1 MLIPFPTPIFRFFH
15 VDNLATILKRGALHA
30 PNYAP
35 QDGHPHK
42 TIHNPD
48 IQKKRARRSI
58 PCGPGGVIHD
68 YVAFY
73 FGPRSPMLFQLH
85 TGQVPGS
92 QKARNR

>member
-35 QDGHPHK
+35 QDGHPYK

-58 PCGPGGVIHD
+58 PVSQRELARPSTR
-68 YVAFY
+68 AA
-73 FGPRSPMLFQLH
+73 RR
-85 TGQVPGS
+85 GS
-92 QKARNR
+92 QIAGQTADG